1 MVRNMRVLEASLNEK
16 RSEARTRILLINR
29 MRRQSRV
36 SRVGEFQE
44 SVEDQKSING
54 GVQETAKDALGI
66 EAITLN

>member
-1 MVRNMRVLEASLNEK
+1 
-16 RSEARTRILLINR
+16 